1 MEPFSV
7 RSGRIAEVMR
17 VVARVHDP
25 ELDEPVTDMGF
36 VERVEVADDG
46 SVALD
51 FRLPTYWCSPNF
63 AFLMLD
69 GVREALE
76 SLSWRPRFEIALHDH
91 LFAEEVNKGVAA
103 GKPFAEIFEALSPE
117 GDLAGLRETFL
128 RKAFQKRQEAALVGL
143 REAGWADDDILT
155 LDRGTL
161 DKANVGP
168 ELTVRLTHYLDALK
182 ARFPSSGDEAA
193 AFVAWEG
200 TPLTAAEL
208 PDYLGRLRAV
218 RINMEFNGALCRGLK
233 EARYREKRA
242 DRSELTLIDF
252 LPADRDRGEP
262 SSGASHHLA
271 SEDGGDSALPRR
283 EGRREAAG

>member
-1 MEPFSV
+1 MQPFSV
-7 RSGRIAEVMR
+7 RSGRVAEVMR

-36 VERVEVADDG
+36 IERVEVADDG
-46 SVALD
+46 SVTLD

-76 SLSWRPRFEIALHDH
+76 SLSWRPRFRITLHDH
-91 LFAEEVNKGVAA
+91 LFAEEVNAGVAE
-103 GKPFAEIFEALSPE
+103 GKPFAEIFDALSPQE
-117 GDLAGLRETFL
+117 DLAELRETFL

-143 REAGWADDDILT
+143 RQAGWADDDILT
-155 LDRGTL
+155 LDCGTL

-168 ELTVRLTHYLDALK
+168 ELTVRLTHYLDALR
-182 ARFPSSGDEAA
+182 ARFPAAGDDAA

-200 TPLTAAEL
+200 APLTAAEL
-208 PDYLGRLRAV
+208 PDYLGKLRAV

-233 EARYREKRA
+233 EARYREKA
-242 DRSELTLIDF
+242 ANESELTLVDF
-252 LPADRDRGEP
+252 IEADPRPTPSPLPPGEG
-262 SSGASHHLA
+262 S
-271 SEDGGDSALPRR
+271 
-283 EGRREAAG
+283 REAAG

>member
-36 VERVEVADDG
+36 VERVEVDGDG
-46 SVALD
+46 SVELD

-76 SLSWRPRFEIALHDH
+76 QLSWRPRFHIRLHDH
-91 LFAEEVNKGVAA
+91 LFADEVNKGVAE
-103 GKPFAEIFEALSPE
+103 GKPFAEIFETLSPQE
-117 GDLAGLRETFL
+117 GLAELRETFL
-128 RKAFQKRQEAALVGL
+128 RKAFQKRQEAALIGL

-155 LDRGTL
+155 LDCGTL
-161 DKANVGP
+161 DRARVGP
-168 ELTVRLTHYLDALK
+168 ELTVRLTRYLDALR
-182 ARFPSSGDEAA
+182 ARFPLAGEDAA

-200 TPLTAAEL
+200 APIGEAEL
-208 PDYLGRLRAV
+208 SDYLNKLRAV

-233 EARYREKRA
+233 EARYREKA
-242 DRSELTLIDF
+242 TVDGELTLVDFIDGARSG
-252 LPADRDRGEP
+252 LA
-262 SSGASHHLA
+262 GASA
-271 SEDGGDSALPRR
+271 PDRR
-283 EGRREAAG
+283 